1 MFPLTDTSSCSPLPS
16 SGSRGISASVPRSH
30 RYYRFVRLLHILH
43 ASSPVSLDWRYSSP
57 PRRWREMQRS
67 FPSSWGILVN
77 TCPGLGTPVAPLD
90 LALSVQQIL
99 PTAGLTASA
108 STTTKDFGADSS
120 RPMFSLSTL
129 RTQPVTRLNGKTR
142 CWAASSGFAQVG
154 LSPTRFH

>member
-1 MFPLTDTSSCSPLPS
+1 MFPLIDTSSCSPLPS

-43 ASSPVSLDWRYSSP
+43 VSSPVSLTWRYSSP
-57 PRRWREMQRS
+57 PRGWREMQRS

-77 TCPGLGTPVAPLD
+77 TFHGLETPVAPLD
-90 LALSVQQIL
+90 LAISVQRML
-99 PTAGLTASA
+99 PSARLTASA

-129 RTQPVTRLNGKTR
+129 RTHPVTRLNGKTR
-142 CWAASSGFAQVG
+142 CRAASYGFTQVG
-154 LSPTRFH
+154 LSPT